1 MTIIF
6 VNRRRAGYIAVL
18 LFSAV
23 VLGIAGYFA
32 NVFLPNVNRDFSVFA
47 LIVPSLNIVVFVVTL
62 QWSRPRFEAFWL
74 FILAALWLAMGAWS
88 SDLIGYVQCSAI
100 YGQRM
105 QGHSGSISTR
115 SYCYEMKVIEAFS
128 WMNFCLLTIFFIILL
143 MLTSRA
149 QALGR
154 QFAWQENII
163 DLPWFGQMPGYPG
176 SGTYTNGHQNGASYA
191 YPMQQMLPSNA
202 FVIQQQPGHSV
213 VIQPQASGGP
223 PMVNQIPSTQPSM
236 A

>member
-1 MTIIF
+1 MTIVF

-32 NVFLPNVNRDFSVFA
+32 NVFLPNVNRDFTIFA
-47 LIVPSLNIVVFVVTL
+47 LIVPSLNIVVFIVLL
-62 QWSRPRFEAFWL
+62 QWSMPRLDGFWL
-74 FILAALWLAMGAWS
+74 FVLAALWLAMGSWS
-88 SDLIGYVQCSAI
+88 ADLIGYVQCSAI
-100 YGQRM
+100 YGQRT

-128 WMNFCLLTIFFIILL
+128 WMNFCLLAIFFIILL
-143 MLTSRA
+143 SLTTRA

-154 QFAWQENII
+154 PFAWQENIVE
-163 DLPWFGQMPGYPG
+163 LPWFGQMPGYPG
-176 SGTYTNGHQNGASYA
+176 GVYANGYQNGGGAYS
-191 YPMQQMLPSNA
+191 YPMQQMLPPNA

-213 VIQPQASGGP
+213 VIQPQPAGQP
-223 PMVNQIPSTQPSM
+223 PMVNQIPSTQPSVV
-236 A
+236 